1 LYRQEDKLTDRELK
15 MNENIFREYDI
26 RGIVESDF
34 TADTVINIGKAFST
48 YIQKE
53 GYNNCVIG
61 YDARL
66 SADFL
71 FSTFTNSLRD
81 CGIDV
86 ISIGQ
91 CTTPILY
98 FAQVHLKA
106 DSAVMI
112 TGSHNPADMNGFKM
126 ITKDSALYGE
136 KIQMLKNI
144 ILQNRFSCRPE
155 NEPAGTL
162 KHVSVKDAYFDFL
175 KKNISMGSRKLCIIV
190 DGGNGTG
197 GQIAAEIFRYFG
209 HQVTELY
216 TEPDGR
222 FPNHH
227 PDPTVPKYMADLISE
242 VKRSDAD
249 LGIGYDGDA
258 DRIGIVTEKGEMLF
272 GDHLMMIFAKEILSR
287 KPGAVI
293 VGEVKCSQTM
303 YDGIE
308 KLGGN
313 GIMWKAGHSLIKA
326 KMKETGAELG
336 GEVSGHIF
344 FKDRFFG
351 HDDALYASLRL
362 LEILSRTDGTVSDL
376 LTDIPKMIMTPEIRL
391 DSDDNKKFEIVRR
404 VTDHFKKEG
413 YKVVDVDGVRVI
425 FSDGFGLIRAS
436 NTQPALVQ
444 RYEASTQ
451 KRLDEI
457 MKLMQ
462 SKLKEIE
469 EAI

>member
-1 LYRQEDKLTDRELK
+1 

-26 RGIVESDF
+26 RGVVETDF
-34 TADTVINIGKAFST
+34 TADTVVKIGKAFST
-48 YIQKE
+48 YLIKE
-53 GYNNCVIG
+53 GFKNCVIG

-66 SADFL
+66 SADYL

-91 CTTPILY
+91 CTSPILY
-98 FAQVHLKA
+98 FAQINLNA

-126 ITKDSALYGE
+126 LTKKTALYGD
-136 KIQMLKNI
+136 KIQDLKNI
-144 ILQNRFSCRPE
+144 ILNNELISRPE
-155 NEPAGTL
+155 DVSAGTL
-162 KHVSVKDAYFDFL
+162 KHMSVRDEYLDYM
-175 KKNISMGSRKLCIIV
+175 KKNITMGSRKLKIVV

-197 GQIAAEIFRYFG
+197 GQIASEIFRYFG
-209 HQVTELY
+209 HEVIELY
-216 TEPDGR
+216 TDPDGR

-227 PDPTVPKYMADLISE
+227 PDPTVPKYMTDLINE
-242 VKRSDAD
+242 VKRSKAD

-258 DRIGIVTEKGEMLF
+258 DRIGIVTEKGDMLF
-272 GDHLMMIFAKEILSR
+272 GDHLMMIFSKEILSR
-287 KPGAVI
+287 KPGSVI
-293 VGEVKCSQTM
+293 VGEVKCSQTL

-308 KLGGN
+308 KLGGK

-362 LEILSRTDGTVSDL
+362 LEILSRSDSTMSGL
-376 LTDIPKMIMTPEIRL
+376 LSDIPKTIMTPEIRL
-391 DSDDNKKFEIVRR
+391 DSDDNKKFEIVKR
-404 VTDHFKKEG
+404 VTEYFKKAG

-425 FSDGFGLIRAS
+425 FDDGFGLIRAS

-444 RYEASTQ
+444 RYEASSEE
-451 KRLDEI
+451 RLKEI
-457 MKLMQ
+457 MELMQ

>member
-1 LYRQEDKLTDRELK
+1 

-26 RGIVESDF
+26 RGVVETDF
-34 TADTVINIGKAFST
+34 TADTVVKIGKAFST
-48 YIQKE
+48 YLIRE
-53 GYNNCVIG
+53 GFKNCVIG

-66 SADFL
+66 SADYL

-91 CTTPILY
+91 CTSPILY
-98 FAQVHLKA
+98 FAQIHLNG

-126 ITKDSALYGE
+126 LTKKTALYGD
-136 KIQMLKNI
+136 KIQDLKNMI
-144 ILQNRFSCRPE
+144 INNDLISRSADM
-155 NEPAGTL
+155 PAGTL
-162 KHVSVKDAYFDFL
+162 NHISVKYEYLDYM
-175 KKNISMGSRKLCIIV
+175 KKNITMGSKKLRIVV

-197 GQIAAEIFRYFG
+197 GQIASEIFRYFG
-209 HQVTELY
+209 HEVIELY
-216 TEPDGR
+216 TDPDGR

-227 PDPTVPKYMADLISE
+227 PDPTVPKYMTDLINE
-242 VKRSDAD
+242 VINSKAD

-258 DRIGIVTEKGEMLF
+258 DRIGIVTEKGDMLF
-272 GDHLMMIFAKEILSR
+272 GDHLMMIFSKEILSR
-287 KPGAVI
+287 KPGSVI
-293 VGEVKCSQTM
+293 VGEVKCSQTL

-308 KLGGN
+308 NLGGK

-362 LEILSRTDGTVSDL
+362 LEILSRSDSTMSGL
-376 LTDIPKMIMTPEIRL
+376 LSDIPKTIMTPEIRL
-391 DSDDNKKFEIVRR
+391 DSDDNKKFEIVKR
-404 VTDHFKKEG
+404 VTEYFKKAG
-413 YKVVDVDGVRVI
+413 YKVVDVDGVRII
-425 FSDGFGLIRAS
+425 FEDGFGLIRAS

-444 RYEASTQ
+444 RYEASSEE
-451 KRLDEI
+451 RLKEI
-457 MKLMQ
+457 MELMQ
-462 SKLKEIE
+462 SKLKQIE

>member
-1 LYRQEDKLTDRELK
+1 

-26 RGIVESDF
+26 RGVVESDF
-34 TADTVINIGKAFST
+34 TADTVIKIGKAFST
-48 YIQKE
+48 YIKKE
-53 GYNNCVIG
+53 GFRNCVVG
-61 YDARL
+61 FDARL
-66 SADFL
+66 SADYL
-71 FSTFTNSLRD
+71 FSTFANSLRD
-81 CGIDV
+81 CGIDI

-91 CTTPILY
+91 CTTPMLY
-98 FAQVHLKA
+98 FAQIHLKA

-126 ITKDSALYGE
+126 ITKNTALYGE
-136 KIQMLKNI
+136 KIQELKNI
-144 ILQNRFSCRPE
+144 ILKNEFVCRS
-155 NEPAGTL
+155 NDMPAGTL
-162 KHVSVKDAYFDFL
+162 KHISIKAEYLDFL
-175 KKNISMGSRKLCIIV
+175 KINISMGQRKLKIV
-190 DGGNGTG
+190 IDGGNGTG
-197 GQIAAEIFRYFG
+197 GMIAAEIFRHFN
-209 HQVTELY
+209 HEVIELY
-216 TEPDGR
+216 TEPDGN

-242 VKRSDAD
+242 VKSSKAD

-258 DRIGIVTEKGEMLF
+258 DRIGVVTEKGDMLF
-272 GDHLMMIFAKEILSR
+272 GDHLMMIFSKEILSR

-308 KLGGN
+308 KLGGK

-362 LEILSRTDGTVSDL
+362 LEILSRTQKSVSEL
-376 LTDIPKMIMTPEIRL
+376 LADIPKMIMTPEIRL
-391 DSDDNKKFEIVRR
+391 DSDDNKKFEIVKR
-404 VTDHFKKEG
+404 VTDYFKKEG
-413 YKVVDVDGVRVI
+413 YKVVDVDGVRII
-425 FSDGFGLIRAS
+425 FDDGFGLIRAS

-444 RYEASTQ
+444 RYEASSES
-451 KRLDEI
+451 RLKEI
-457 MKLMQ
+457 MELMQ

>member
-1 LYRQEDKLTDRELK
+1 

-26 RGIVESDF
+26 RGVVETDF
-34 TADTVINIGKAFST
+34 TADTVVKIGKAFST
-48 YIQKE
+48 YLIRE
-53 GYNNCVIG
+53 GFKNCVIG

-66 SADFL
+66 SADYL

-91 CTTPILY
+91 CTSPILY
-98 FAQVHLKA
+98 FAQIHLNG

-126 ITKDSALYGE
+126 LTKKTALYGD
-136 KIQMLKNI
+136 KIQDLKNMI
-144 ILQNRFSCRPE
+144 INNDLISRSADM
-155 NEPAGTL
+155 PAGTL
-162 KHVSVKDAYFDFL
+162 NHISVKYEYLDYM
-175 KKNISMGSRKLCIIV
+175 KKNISMGSKKLRIVV

-197 GQIAAEIFRYFG
+197 GQIASEIFRYFG
-209 HQVTELY
+209 HEVIELY
-216 TEPDGR
+216 TDPDGR

-227 PDPTVPKYMADLISE
+227 PDPTVPKYMTDLINE
-242 VKRSDAD
+242 VINSKAD

-258 DRIGIVTEKGEMLF
+258 DRIGIVTEKGDMLF
-272 GDHLMMIFAKEILSR
+272 GDHLMMIFSKEILSR
-287 KPGAVI
+287 KPGSVI
-293 VGEVKCSQTM
+293 VGEVKCSQTL
-303 YDGIE
+303 YDGIDN
-308 KLGGN
+308 LGGK

-362 LEILSRTDGTVSDL
+362 LEILSRSDSTMSGL
-376 LTDIPKMIMTPEIRL
+376 LSDIPKTIMTPEIRL
-391 DSDDNKKFEIVRR
+391 DSDDNKKFEIVKR
-404 VTDHFKKEG
+404 VTEYFKKAG
-413 YKVVDVDGVRVI
+413 YKVVDVDGVRII
-425 FSDGFGLIRAS
+425 FEDGFGLIRAS

-444 RYEASTQ
+444 RYEASSEE
-451 KRLDEI
+451 RLKEI
-457 MKLMQ
+457 MELMQ
-462 SKLKEIE
+462 SKLKQIE

>member
-1 LYRQEDKLTDRELK
+1 

-26 RGIVESDF
+26 RGVVESDF
-34 TADTVINIGKAFST
+34 TNETVVNIAKAFAT
-48 YIQKE
+48 YLLKE
-53 GYNNCVIG
+53 DLNNCVIG
-61 YDARL
+61 FDARL
-66 SADFL
+66 SADYL
-71 FSTFTNSLRD
+71 FSTFANSLRD

-86 ISIGQ
+86 ICIGQ
-91 CTTPILY
+91 CTSPMLY
-98 FAQVHLKA
+98 FAQIDLKA

-126 ITKDSALYGE
+126 LTKKSALYGE
-136 KIQMLKNI
+136 KIQQLKNT
-144 ILQNRFSCRPE
+144 ILEGGYILRDQSK
-155 NEPAGTL
+155 PAGTL
-162 KHVSVKDAYFDFL
+162 Q
-175 KKNISMGSRKLCIIV
+175 NIPVEESYLGFMKENIKMGGRKLKVVI

-197 GQIAAEIFRYFG
+197 GVIASEIIRYFG
-209 HQVTELY
+209 HEVTELY
-216 TEPDGR
+216 TKPDGN

-227 PDPTVPKYMADLISE
+227 PDPTVPAYMTDLISK
-242 VKRSDAD
+242 VKETKAD

-258 DRIGIVTEKGEMLF
+258 DRIGVVTEEGRLIF
-272 GDHLMMIFAKEILSR
+272 GDSLMTIFAEEILSR

-293 VGEVKCSQTM
+293 VGEVKCSKTM
-303 YDGIE
+303 YDEIE
-308 KLGGN
+308 RLGGK

-326 KMKETGAELG
+326 KMKETNAELG

-362 LEILSRTDGTVSDL
+362 LEILSKTDRSVTDL
-376 LTDIPKMIMTPEIRL
+376 LSHLPKMIMTPEIRL

-404 VTDHFKKEG
+404 VTEYFKKEG

-425 FSDGFGLIRAS
+425 FDDGFGLIRAS

-444 RYEASTQ
+444 RYEAASQ
-451 KRLDEI
+451 ERLEEI
-457 MKLMQ
+457 MNLMQ
-462 SKLKEIE
+462 VKLREIE

>member
-1 LYRQEDKLTDRELK
+1 

-26 RGIVESDF
+26 RGVVETDF
-34 TADTVINIGKAFST
+34 TADTVVKIGKAFST
-48 YIQKE
+48 YLIRE
-53 GYNNCVIG
+53 GFKNCVIG

-66 SADFL
+66 SADYL

-91 CTTPILY
+91 CTSPILY
-98 FAQVHLKA
+98 FAQINLNG

-126 ITKDSALYGE
+126 LTKKTALYGE
-136 KIQMLKNI
+136 KIQDLKRM
-144 ILQNRFSCRPE
+144 ILNKDLESRSSDA
-155 NEPAGTL
+155 PAGTL
-162 KHVSVKDAYFDFL
+162 KHISVRDEYLDYM
-175 KKNISMGSRKLCIIV
+175 KKNITMGSRKLKIAV

-197 GQIAAEIFRYFG
+197 GQIASEIFRYFG
-209 HQVTELY
+209 HEVIELY
-216 TEPDGR
+216 TDPDGR

-227 PDPTVPKYMADLISE
+227 PDPTVPKYMTDLINQ
-242 VKRSDAD
+242 VKSSKAD

-258 DRIGIVTEKGEMLF
+258 DRIGIVTEKGDMLF
-272 GDHLMMIFAKEILSR
+272 GDHLMMIFSKEILSR
-287 KPGAVI
+287 KPGSVI
-293 VGEVKCSQTM
+293 VGEVKCSQTL

-308 KLGGN
+308 KLGGK

-362 LEILSRTDGTVSDL
+362 LEILSRSDNTMSGL
-376 LTDIPKMIMTPEIRL
+376 LSDIPKTIMTPEIRL
-391 DSDDNKKFEIVRR
+391 DSDDNKKFEIVKR
-404 VTDHFKKEG
+404 VTEFFKKSG
-413 YKVVDVDGVRVI
+413 YKVVDVDGVRII
-425 FSDGFGLIRAS
+425 FDDGFGLIRAS

-444 RYEASTQ
+444 RYEASSEE
-451 KRLDEI
+451 RLKEI
-457 MKLMQ
+457 MEIMQ
-462 SKLKEIE
+462 SKLKQIE

>member
-1 LYRQEDKLTDRELK
+1 

-26 RGIVESDF
+26 RGVVESDF
-34 TADTVINIGKAFST
+34 TADTVIKIGKAFST
-48 YIQKE
+48 YLLNE
-53 GYNNCVIG
+53 GFKNCVIG

-66 SADFL
+66 SADYL
-71 FSTFTNSLRD
+71 FSTFANSLRD
-81 CGIDV
+81 CGIDI

-98 FAQVHLKA
+98 FAQIDLKC

-112 TGSHNPADMNGFKM
+112 TGSHNPADMNGFK
-126 ITKDSALYGE
+126 ILTKKTALYGE
-136 KIQMLKNI
+136 KIQALKNI
-144 ILQNRFSCRPE
+144 ILNKEFINRA
-155 NEPAGTL
+155 NDTPAGTL
-162 KHVSVKDAYFDFL
+162 KHVSIRNEYLDFM
-175 KKNISMGSRKLCIIV
+175 KNNITMGSRKLKIVV

-197 GQIAAEIFRYFG
+197 GKIAAEIFRYFN
-209 HQVTELY
+209 HEVIELY
-216 TEPDGR
+216 TEPDGN

-227 PDPTVPKYMADLISE
+227 PDPTVPKNMVDLIKEVNRSE
-242 VKRSDAD
+242 AD

-258 DRIGIVTEKGEMLF
+258 DRIGIVTEKGDMLF
-272 GDHLMMIFAKEILSR
+272 GDHLMMIFSKEILSR
-287 KPGAVI
+287 KPGAII

-308 KLGGN
+308 KLGGK

-362 LEILSRTDGTVSDL
+362 LEILSRSESSVSEL
-376 LTDIPKMIMTPEIRL
+376 LADIPKMIMTPEIRL
-391 DSDDNKKFEIVRR
+391 DSDDNKKFEIVKR
-404 VTDHFKKEG
+404 VTEYFKNAG
-413 YKVVDVDGVRVI
+413 YKVVDVDGVRII
-425 FSDGFGLIRAS
+425 FEDGFGLIRAS

-444 RYEASTQ
+444 RYEASSEA
-451 KRLDEI
+451 RLKEI
-457 MKLMQ
+457 MELMQ

-469 EAI
+469 GAI

>member
-1 LYRQEDKLTDRELK
+1 

-26 RGIVESDF
+26 RGVVESDF
-34 TADTVINIGKAFST
+34 TSETVVNIARAFAT
-48 YIQKE
+48 YLLKE
-53 GYNNCVIG
+53 KLNNCVIG
-61 YDARL
+61 FDARL
-66 SADFL
+66 SADYL
-71 FSTFTNSLRD
+71 FSTFANSLRD

-91 CTTPILY
+91 CTSPMLY
-98 FAQVHLKA
+98 FAQIHLNA

-126 ITKDSALYGE
+126 LTKNSALYGE

-144 ILQNRFSCRPE
+144 ILKSEYILRDQSK
-155 NEPAGTL
+155 PAGTL
-162 KHVSVKDAYFDFL
+162 QNIPVKDSYLDFM
-175 KKNISMGSRKLCIIV
+175 KGNIKMGGRKLKVVI

-197 GQIAAEIFRYFG
+197 GEIASEIIRYFG
-209 HQVTELY
+209 HEVTELY
-216 TEPDGR
+216 TKPDGN

-227 PDPTVPKYMADLISE
+227 PDPTVPAYMTDLISK
-242 VKRSDAD
+242 VKDTGAD

-258 DRIGIVTEKGEMLF
+258 DRIGVVTEEGRLIF
-272 GDHLMMIFAKEILSR
+272 GDNLMTIFAAEILSR

-293 VGEVKCSQTM
+293 VGEVKCSKTM
-303 YDGIE
+303 YDEIE

-326 KMKETGAELG
+326 KMKESEAELG

-362 LEILSRTDGTVSDL
+362 LEILSNTDQTVSDL
-376 LTDIPKMIMTPEIRL
+376 LSHLPKMVMTPEIRL
-391 DSDDNKKFEIVRR
+391 DSDDNKKFEIVSR
-404 VTDHFKKEG
+404 VTEYFKKEG

-425 FSDGFGLIRAS
+425 FDDGFGLIRAS

-444 RYEASTQ
+444 RYEAVSQ
-451 KRLDEI
+451 ERLKEI
-457 MKLMQ
+457 MNLMQ
-462 SKLKEIE
+462 VKLREIE

>member
-1 LYRQEDKLTDRELK
+1 

-26 RGIVESDF
+26 RGVVETDF
-34 TADTVINIGKAFST
+34 TADTVVKIGKAFST
-48 YIQKE
+48 YLIKE
-53 GYNNCVIG
+53 GFKNCVIG

-66 SADFL
+66 SADYL

-91 CTTPILY
+91 CTSPILY
-98 FAQVHLKA
+98 FAQINLNA

-126 ITKDSALYGE
+126 LTKKTALYGD
-136 KIQMLKNI
+136 KIQDLKNI
-144 ILQNRFSCRPE
+144 ILNNELISRPE
-155 NEPAGTL
+155 DVSAGTL
-162 KHVSVKDAYFDFL
+162 KHMSVRDEYLDYM
-175 KKNISMGSRKLCIIV
+175 KKNITMGSRKLKILV

-197 GQIAAEIFRYFG
+197 GQIASEIFRYFG
-209 HQVTELY
+209 HEVIELY
-216 TEPDGR
+216 TDPDGR

-227 PDPTVPKYMADLISE
+227 PDPTVPKYMTDLINE
-242 VKRSDAD
+242 VKRSKAD

-258 DRIGIVTEKGEMLF
+258 DRIGIVTEKGDMLF
-272 GDHLMMIFAKEILSR
+272 GDHLMMIFSKEILSR
-287 KPGAVI
+287 KPGSVI
-293 VGEVKCSQTM
+293 VGEVKCSQTL

-308 KLGGN
+308 KLGGK

-362 LEILSRTDGTVSDL
+362 LEILSRSDITMSGL
-376 LTDIPKMIMTPEIRL
+376 LSDIPKTIMTPEIRL
-391 DSDDNKKFEIVRR
+391 DSDDNKKFEIVKR
-404 VTDHFKKEG
+404 VTEYFKKAG

-425 FSDGFGLIRAS
+425 FDDGFGLIRAS

-444 RYEASTQ
+444 RYEASSEE
-451 KRLDEI
+451 RLKEI
-457 MKLMQ
+457 MELMQ

>member
-1 LYRQEDKLTDRELK
+1 

-26 RGIVESDF
+26 RGVVETDF
-34 TADTVINIGKAFST
+34 TADTVVKIGKAFST
-48 YIQKE
+48 YLIKE
-53 GYNNCVIG
+53 GFKNCVIG

-66 SADFL
+66 SADYL

-91 CTTPILY
+91 CTSPILY
-98 FAQVHLKA
+98 FAQINLNA

-126 ITKDSALYGE
+126 LTKKTALYGD
-136 KIQMLKNI
+136 KIQDLKNI
-144 ILQNRFSCRPE
+144 ILNNELISRPE
-155 NEPAGTL
+155 DVSAGTL
-162 KHVSVKDAYFDFL
+162 KHMSVRDEYLDYM
-175 KKNISMGSRKLCIIV
+175 KKNITMGSRKLKILV

-197 GQIAAEIFRYFG
+197 GQIASEIFRYFG
-209 HQVTELY
+209 HEVIELY
-216 TEPDGR
+216 TDPDGR

-227 PDPTVPKYMADLISE
+227 PDPTVPKYMTDLINE
-242 VKRSDAD
+242 VKRSKAD

-258 DRIGIVTEKGEMLF
+258 DRIGIVTEKGDMLF
-272 GDHLMMIFAKEILSR
+272 GDHLMMIFSKEILSR
-287 KPGAVI
+287 KPGSVI
-293 VGEVKCSQTM
+293 VGEVKCSQTL

-308 KLGGN
+308 KLGGK

-362 LEILSRTDGTVSDL
+362 LEILSRSDSTMSGL
-376 LTDIPKMIMTPEIRL
+376 LSDIPKTIMTPEIRL
-391 DSDDNKKFEIVRR
+391 DSDDNKKFEIVKR
-404 VTDHFKKEG
+404 VTEYFKKAG
-413 YKVVDVDGVRVI
+413 YKVVDVDGVRII
-425 FSDGFGLIRAS
+425 FDDGFGLIRAS

-444 RYEASTQ
+444 RYEASSEE
-451 KRLDEI
+451 RLKEI
-457 MKLMQ
+457 MELMQ

>member
-1 LYRQEDKLTDRELK
+1 

-26 RGIVESDF
+26 RGVVETDF
-34 TADTVINIGKAFST
+34 TADTVVKIGKAFST
-48 YIQKE
+48 YLIKE
-53 GYNNCVIG
+53 GFKNCVIG

-66 SADFL
+66 SADYL

-91 CTTPILY
+91 CTSPILY
-98 FAQVHLKA
+98 FAQINLNA

-126 ITKDSALYGE
+126 LTKKTALYGD
-136 KIQMLKNI
+136 KIQDLKNI
-144 ILQNRFSCRPE
+144 ILNNELISRPE
-155 NEPAGTL
+155 DVSAGTL
-162 KHVSVKDAYFDFL
+162 KHMSVRDEYLDYM
-175 KKNISMGSRKLCIIV
+175 KKNITMGSRKLKIVV

-197 GQIAAEIFRYFG
+197 GQIASEIFRYFG
-209 HQVTELY
+209 HEVIELY
-216 TEPDGR
+216 TDPDGR

-227 PDPTVPKYMADLISE
+227 PDPTVPKYMTDLINE
-242 VKRSDAD
+242 VKRSKAD

-258 DRIGIVTEKGEMLF
+258 DRIGIVTEKGDMLF
-272 GDHLMMIFAKEILSR
+272 GDHLMMIFSKEILSR
-287 KPGAVI
+287 KPGSVI
-293 VGEVKCSQTM
+293 VGEVKCSQTL

-308 KLGGN
+308 KLGGK

-362 LEILSRTDGTVSDL
+362 LEILSRSDITMSGL
-376 LTDIPKMIMTPEIRL
+376 LSDIPKTIMTPEIRL
-391 DSDDNKKFEIVRR
+391 DSDDNKKFEIVKR
-404 VTDHFKKEG
+404 VTEYFKKAG
-413 YKVVDVDGVRVI
+413 YKVVDVDGVRII
-425 FSDGFGLIRAS
+425 FDDGFGLIRAS

-444 RYEASTQ
+444 RYEASSEE
-451 KRLDEI
+451 RLKEI
-457 MKLMQ
+457 MELMQ